1 MTRQNSLK
9 RLVRARMAD
18 TGQSY
23 TSARRIVL
31 SQLSGE
37 QFGGVVADGFLHL
50 PGIHPDCTALRVLL
64 ANSGVAAPHTG
75 EPPSEALVF
84 GIAGGAGAG
93 AMAFRYEREDL
104 SSFYVTGW
112 NPFQSDVRDACK
124 RLGTHATV
132 SETTGARTAAA
143 QLDELLGEGVPAMAW
158 VDLAELGYAA
168 LPAEF
173 SGGAYHTVVVYRRDQ
188 HGGGALLGDR
198 ASRPVEVPAERLAAA
213 RARIRKHRNRLLSL
227 GSAELEADVPGAVRS
242 GLHAAAD
249 GPASP
254 PTSAMT
260 LEGVRA
266 WAERVHGAAAKD
278 SWARMFPPG
287 RHLFGALRSV
297 YEYVERS
304 GTGGGLMR
312 PMFAAF
318 LREAAVLLGEP
329 GSTAWRSATTRSAR
343 RGRSWPGPPCP
354 PRCRCSARPASCST
368 AARRPSPRWVARPAR
383 SWAASG
389 RGSASWPSRPTTTSR
404 STRAPSTSSSAGCGA
419 ACWPST
425 RPRWRRGTPCGGSSP
440 DARRCRPSATGR
452 GSKARVVSAAACVI
466 C

>member
-1 MTRQNSLK
+1 VTRQNSLK
-9 RLVRARMAD
+9 RLVRARMAE

-23 TSARRIVL
+23 TTARRIVL

-50 PGIHPDCTALRVLL
+50 PGVHPECTALRVLL
-64 ANSGVAAPHTG
+64 ANSGVSAPHTG

-93 AMAFRYEREDL
+93 AMAFRYEREGF

-124 RLGTHATV
+124 RLGINATV
-132 SETTGARTAAA
+132 TETTGARTAAA
-143 QLDELLGEGVPAMAW
+143 HLDELLAEGVPAMAW

-168 LPAEF
+168 LPAHY
-173 SGGAYHTVVVYRRDQ
+173 SGGAYHTVVVYRRGEN
-188 HGGGALLGDR
+188 GGGALVGDR

-213 RARIRKHRNRLLSL
+213 RERIRKHRNRLLSL
-227 GSAELEADVPGAVRS
+227 GSAELQVDVPAAVRA
-242 GLHAAAD
+242 GLLTAAA
-249 GPASP
+249 GPGRP

-266 WAERVHGAAAKD
+266 WAERVHGTAAKD

-297 YEYVERS
+297 YEYVERW

-318 LREAAVLLGEP
+318 LHEAAELLGERRLDGLAGRYDELGQAWRELATTALPDGVPLLGEARELLDRREAAFAALGGQATGELGRIWARLGELAEQADEAFP
-329 GSTAWRSATTRSAR
+329 LDDGDVAELLRGL
-343 RGRSWPGPPCP
+343 RGRLL
-354 PRCRCSARPASCST
+354 AIYDDEV
-368 AARRPSPRWVARPAR
+368 AARDEL
-383 SWAASG
+383 
-389 RGSASWPSRPTTTSR
+389 RGILA
-404 STRAPSTSSSAGCGA
+404 
-419 ACWPST
+419 
-425 RPRWRRGTPCGGSSP
+425 
-440 DARRCRPSATGR
+440 
-452 GSKARVVSAAACVI
+452 
-466 C
+466 

>member
-1 MTRQNSLK
+1 VTRQNSLK

-329 GSTAWRSATTRSAR
+329 RLDGLAERYDALGQAWQELARAALPAEVPLLGEARELLDRREASFAALGGQASEELGRIWTRLGELAQQADDDFPLDAGAVDELLGGL
-343 RGRSWPGPPCP
+343 RGRLL
-354 PRCRCSARPASCST
+354 AIYEAEV
-368 AARRPSPRWVARPAR
+368 AARDAL
-383 SWAASG
+383 
-389 RGSASWPSRPTTTSR
+389 RGVLA
-404 STRAPSTSSSAGCGA
+404 
-419 ACWPST
+419 
-425 RPRWRRGTPCGGSSP
+425 
-440 DARRCRPSATGR
+440 
-452 GSKARVVSAAACVI
+452 
-466 C
+466 